1 MKKLLLFSALCVNVL
16 FAQGEFYV
24 FKGGVKYRCDGV
36 NGAARVSIVAADDSV
51 EHIVVPSGV
60 KNPHTD
66 SLYVVR
72 QFSGSGD
79 GGRNVKSITLP
90 NVVFWLGDF
99 GPLGPLG
106 HNVFT
111 NLPKL
116 ESVILPDS
124 LKSIGGNCFYNCSSL
139 KTIRIP
145 RSVTT
150 IWKGAFSGCSSL
162 ERVEFDNV
170 DRITFGDKVF
180 YGCSSLKSI
189 ELPNQMT
196 AIGNSF
202 FEGCSSLM
210 SVTVPNTVKSIG
222 DCAFLDCASL
232 ETIELPNSVTS
243 MGASPFSGCTS
254 LKSFVVPDS
263 IRELGV
269 RYFWKCSGLE
279 SVFVSRSV
287 EKIYNTTFDGCT
299 NIKRVVVDSCNQKYD
314 SRDNC
319 NAIIETATNNLF
331 LGFSTTEI
339 PNTVRS
345 IGDGAFR
352 QCRGLKAISFPNLLR
367 SIGMGAFVG
376 CTGLKTVDIP
386 NSVTS
391 ISPSAFSRCDS
402 LRRIRMANGVTSIG
416 DNAFGVCE
424 QLEEVVLPTSLTN
437 LGAAFSYSPIKTLV
451 YLTDSVPCAVA
462 SNTLKTVETVCV
474 LESMVSKFKETEYW
488 RDKKIKPYDGIPL
501 NTALD
506 LNGDWKINS
515 ADVVVTYNWISDSIV
530 LEDGEKNPAD
540 LNKDGTVNSADVVGL
555 YNYIEE

>member
-1 MKKLLLFSALCVNVL
+1 MKKLLFFSVLCVNAL

-24 FKGGVKYRCDGV
+24 FKGGVKYRCSGF
-36 NGAARVSIVAADDSV
+36 NGAALVSIVTVDDNV

-60 KNPHTD
+60 KDPQTD

-72 QFSGSGD
+72 QFWSSGN

-90 NVVFWLGDF
+90 NVVFWLGQR
-99 GPLGPLG
+99 GLG
-106 HNVFT
+106 HTVFA
-111 NLPKL
+111 NMPKL
-116 ESVILPDS
+116 ESVILPNS
-124 LKSIGGNCFYNCSSL
+124 LKVIGGSSFHVCSSL

-145 RSVTT
+145 DSVTT
-150 IWKGAFSGCSSL
+150 IEKEAFSGCSSL
-162 ERVEFDNV
+162 EGVEFDNV
-170 DRITFGDKVF
+170 GRITFGDKVF

-189 ELPNQMT
+189 DLPNQMT

-263 IRELGV
+263 IRELVV
-269 RYFWKCSGLE
+269 RCFWKCSGLE

-287 EKIYNTTFDGCT
+287 EKIYETTFDGCT

-391 ISPSAFSRCDS
+391 ISSTAFYMCDS
-402 LRRIRMANGVTSIG
+402 LRRVRMANGVTSIG
-416 DNAFGVCE
+416 DNAFGACG

-462 SNTLKTVETVCV
+462 FNTLKTVETVCV

-540 LNKDGTVNSADVVGL
+540 LNQDGTVNSADVVGL

>member
-1 MKKLLLFSALCVNVL
+1 MKKLLLFSVLCVNAP

-36 NGAARVSIVAADDSV
+36 NGAASVSIVAADDSV

-72 QFSGSGD
+72 QFWGSGE

-90 NVVFWLGDF
+90 NVVFWLGLF
-99 GPLGPLG
+99 GRPLG
-106 HNVFT
+106 HMVFA
-111 NLPKL
+111 NMPKL

-124 LKSIGGNCFYNCSSL
+124 LKSIGGNC
-139 KTIRIP
+139 
-145 RSVTT
+145 
-150 IWKGAFSGCSSL
+150 
-162 ERVEFDNV
+162 
-170 DRITFGDKVF
+170 F

-202 FEGCSSLM
+202 FGGCSSLM

-222 DCAFLDCASL
+222 DCAFIDCASL

-243 MGASPFSGCTS
+243 MGYSPFAGCTS

-269 RYFWKCSGLE
+269 RCFWKCSGLE

-287 EKIYNTTFDGCT
+287 EKIYETTFDGCT

-391 ISPSAFSRCDS
+391 ISSTAFYMCDS
-402 LRRIRMANGVTSIG
+402 LRRVRMANGVTSIG
-416 DNAFGVCE
+416 DNAFGACG

-437 LGAAFSYSPIKTLV
+437 LGAAFSYCPIKTMV

-540 LNKDGTVNSADVVGL
+540 LNQDGTVNSADVVGL

>member
-1 MKKLLLFSALCVNVL
+1 MYEKAFTFSALCVNVL

-36 NGAARVSIVAADDSV
+36 NGAASVSIVAADDSV

-72 QFSGSGD
+72 QFWGSGD

-90 NVVFWLGDF
+90 NVVFWLGHF
-99 GPLGPLG
+99 GRPLG
-106 HNVFT
+106 HMVFA
-111 NLPKL
+111 NMPKL

-124 LKSIGGNCFYNCSSL
+124 LKSIGGNCFYGCSSL

-145 RSVTT
+145 GSVTA
-150 IWKGAFSGCSSL
+150 IWKAAFSGCSL

-170 DRITFGDKVF
+170 GRIITFGDKVF

-189 ELPNQMT
+189 DLPNQMT

-222 DCAFLDCASL
+222 DFAFLGCASL

-243 MGASPFSGCTS
+243 MGASPFAGCTS

-367 SIGMGAFVG
+367 SIGKDAFVG
-376 CTGLKTVDIP
+376 CTGLKAVDIP

-391 ISPSAFSRCDS
+391 ISSNAFYMCDS
-402 LRRIRMANGVTSIG
+402 LRRVRMANGVTSIG

-437 LGAAFSYSPIKTLV
+437 LGAAFSYCPIKTMV

-540 LNKDGTVNSADVVGL
+540 LNQDGTVNSADVVGL

>member
-16 FAQGEFYV
+16 FAQSFYV
-24 FKGGVKYRCDGV
+24 LREGVKYECSGF
-36 NGAARVSIVAADDSV
+36 NGAARVSIVTVDDNV

-60 KNPHTD
+60 KDPQTD
-66 SLYVVR
+66 SLYLVR
-72 QFSGSGD
+72 QFWSSGN

-90 NVVFWLGDF
+90 NVVFWLGQR
-99 GPLGPLG
+99 GLG
-106 HNVFT
+106 HTVFA
-111 NLPKL
+111 NMPKL
-116 ESVILPDS
+116 ESVILPNS
-124 LKSIGGNCFYNCSSL
+124 LKVIGASSFYN
-139 KTIRIP
+139 
-145 RSVTT
+145 
-150 IWKGAFSGCSSL
+150 
-162 ERVEFDNV
+162 
-170 DRITFGDKVF
+170 
-180 YGCSSLKSI
+180 CSSLKSI

-352 QCRGLKAISFPNLLR
+352 QCRGLKAISFPSLLR

-416 DNAFGVCE
+416 DNAFGGCE

-530 LEDGEKNPAD
+530 LEDGEKILP
-540 LNKDGTVNSADVVGL
+540 T
-555 YNYIEE
+555 

>member
-1 MKKLLLFSALCVNVL
+1 MCK
-16 FAQGEFYV
+16 
-24 FKGGVKYRCDGV
+24 
-36 NGAARVSIVAADDSV
+36 
-51 EHIVVPSGV
+51 
-60 KNPHTD
+60 
-66 SLYVVR
+66 
-72 QFSGSGD
+72 
-79 GGRNVKSITLP
+79 
-90 NVVFWLGDF
+90 
-99 GPLGPLG
+99 
-106 HNVFT
+106 
-111 NLPKL
+111 
-116 ESVILPDS
+116 
-124 LKSIGGNCFYNCSSL
+124 
-139 KTIRIP
+139 
-145 RSVTT
+145 
-150 IWKGAFSGCSSL
+150 
-162 ERVEFDNV
+162 
-170 DRITFGDKVF
+170 
-180 YGCSSLKSI
+180 
-189 ELPNQMT
+189 
-196 AIGNSF
+196 
-202 FEGCSSLM
+202 
-210 SVTVPNTVKSIG
+210 
-222 DCAFLDCASL
+222 SL
-232 ETIELPNSVTS
+232 ETIKIPNSVTS
-243 MGASPFSGCTS
+243 IGNSPFAGCTS

-269 RYFWKCSGLE
+269 RCFWKCSGLE

-287 EKIYNTTFDGCT
+287 EKIYETTFDGCT

-345 IGDGAFR
+345 IGDYAFR

-402 LRRIRMANGVTSIG
+402 LRRVRMANGVTSIG

-451 YLTDSVPCAVA
+451 YLTDSVPCAVV

-474 LESMVSKFKETEYW
+474 LESMVSKFKETEYL

-540 LNKDGTVNSADVVGL
+540 LNQDGTVNSADVVGL

>member
-1 MKKLLLFSALCVNVL
+1 M
-16 FAQGEFYV
+16 
-24 FKGGVKYRCDGV
+24 
-36 NGAARVSIVAADDSV
+36 
-51 EHIVVPSGV
+51 
-60 KNPHTD
+60 
-66 SLYVVR
+66 
-72 QFSGSGD
+72 
-79 GGRNVKSITLP
+79 
-90 NVVFWLGDF
+90 
-99 GPLGPLG
+99 
-106 HNVFT
+106 
-111 NLPKL
+111 
-116 ESVILPDS
+116 
-124 LKSIGGNCFYNCSSL
+124 
-139 KTIRIP
+139 
-145 RSVTT
+145 
-150 IWKGAFSGCSSL
+150 
-162 ERVEFDNV
+162 
-170 DRITFGDKVF
+170 
-180 YGCSSLKSI
+180 
-189 ELPNQMT
+189 
-196 AIGNSF
+196 
-202 FEGCSSLM
+202 
-210 SVTVPNTVKSIG
+210 
-222 DCAFLDCASL
+222 

-540 LNKDGTVNSADVVGL
+540 LNQDGTVNSADVVGL